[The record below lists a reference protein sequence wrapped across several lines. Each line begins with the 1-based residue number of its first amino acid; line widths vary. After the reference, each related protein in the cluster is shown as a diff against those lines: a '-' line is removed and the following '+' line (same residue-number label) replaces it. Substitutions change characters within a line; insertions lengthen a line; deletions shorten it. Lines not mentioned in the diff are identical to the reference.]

1 MKKSAIIF
9 GEKRMES
16 DMEKTIAKEPIKL
29 SDHFTYKR
37 ILRFVMPP
45 IAMMIF
51 TSIYSVVDGF
61 FVSSFVG
68 KTEFAALN
76 LIMPLLIVLGAVGF
90 MLGTGGTAIVAKTFG
105 LGDAKRANEYF
116 SLIIY
121 VNIVTGIVLA
131 TAGILLARPVAIL
144 LGATSAMLEHCVL
157 YARII
162 LVALPFFMLQ
172 NTFQSFFVT
181 AEKPKMGL
189 LVTVLAGITNMVL
202 DALFV
207 GLLGWGLA
215 GAAVAT
221 ALAQFV
227 GGAIPLFYF
236 ARKNSST
243 LRLTKTKFYGK
254 MLLKTCTNGSSEL
267 MSNISMS
274 VVTMLYNFQLMNL
287 KGEDGVA
294 AYGAIMYIGFFCV
307 SIFIGYAI
315 GSAPVVGFNYGAGNK
330 TELRSLFRKSAVL
343 MAVMGASMCVLSFI
357 ISSPFSLIFSSGSK
371 DLYELTRRGFMIFA
385 LHYLIAGFNIFGSS
399 FFTALNNG
407 LISAIISF
415 LRTIVFQCGTVLI
428 LPTLMGGVDGVWWSV
443 VIAEALT
450 FIVTLALIIAFS
462 GKYGYAGRNN
472 QQ

>member
-1 MKKSAIIF
+1 MENLKK
-9 GEKRMES
+9 R
-16 DMEKTIAKEPIKL
+16 EPIRL

-37 ILRFVMPP
+37 ILKFVLPP

-61 FVSSFVG
+61 FVSGFVG

-90 MLGTGGTAIVAKTFG
+90 MLGTGGTAIVSKTFG
-105 LGDAKRANEYF
+105 LGDKARANEYF

-121 VNIVTGIVLA
+121 VNIIIGIALAVL
-131 TAGILLARPVAIL
+131 GIALARPVALL
-144 LGATSAMLEHCVL
+144 LGATDAMLEHCVL

-162 LVALPFFMLQ
+162 LLALPFFMIQ

-189 LVTVLAGITNMVL
+189 LVTVLAGVTNMVL

-215 GAAVAT
+215 GAAAAT
-221 ALAQFV
+221 AIAQFV
-227 GGAIPLFYF
+227 GGSIPLFYF

-243 LRLTKTKFYGK
+243 LRLGKTKFYGK
-254 MLLKTCTNGSSEL
+254 MLLKTCANGSSEL

-287 KGEDGVA
+287 RGEDGVA

-315 GSAPVVGFNYGAGNK
+315 GSAPVVGFHYGASNK
-330 TELRSLFRKSAVL
+330 TELRSLFRKSTVI
-343 MAVMGASMCVLSFI
+343 MAVAGASMCVLSLALA
-357 ISSPFSLIFSSGSK
+357 SPFSYIFSSGSTA
-371 DLYELTRRGFMIFA
+371 LYELTYRGFMIFA
-385 LHYLIAGFNIFGSS
+385 LHYLVAGFNIFASS

-407 LISAIISF
+407 LISAVISF
-415 LRTIVFQCGTVLI
+415 LRTIVFQCGTVLL
-428 LPTLMGGVDGVWWSV
+428 LPALMGGVDGVWWSV
-443 VIAEALT
+443 VVAEALT
-450 FIVTLALIIAFS
+450 FAVTLVFIIAFS
-462 GKYGYAGRNN
+462 GKYGYAGREKKADVVD
-472 QQ
+472 

>member
-1 MKKSAIIF
+1 
-9 GEKRMES
+9 MERS
-16 DMEKTIAKEPIKL
+16 IKKEPIRL

-90 MLGTGGTAIVAKTFG
+90 MLGTGGTAIVSKTFG
-105 LGDAKRANEYF
+105 LGDEKRANEYF

-121 VNIVTGIVLA
+121 VNIISGIVLA
-131 TAGILLARPVAIL
+131 AIGIALARPVAIL
-144 LGATSAMLEHCVL
+144 LGASDAMLEHCVL

-162 LVALPFFMLQ
+162 LLALPFFMLQ

-189 LVTVLAGITNMVL
+189 LVTVLAGVTNMVL

-215 GAAVAT
+215 GAAIAT
-221 ALAQFV
+221 AVAQFV

-243 LRLTKTKFYGK
+243 LHLTKTRFYGK
-254 MLLKTCTNGSSEL
+254 MLFKTCTNGSSEL

-287 KGEDGVA
+287 EGENGVA

-315 GSAPVVGFNYGAGNK
+315 GSAPVVGFNYGSGNK
-330 TELRSLFRKSAVL
+330 TELRSLFRKSVVL
-343 MAVMGASMCVLSFI
+343 MTVMGASMCALSLI

-371 DLYELTRRGFMIFA
+371 ALYDLTHRGFMIFA
-385 LHYLIAGFNIFGSS
+385 LHYLIAGFNIFSSS

-407 LISAIISF
+407 AISALISF

-428 LPTLMGGVDGVWWSV
+428 LPALVGGIDGVWWSV
-443 VIAEALT
+443 VLAEALT
-450 FIVTLALIIAFS
+450 FIVTLVLVIAFS
-462 GKYGYAGRNN
+462 GKYGYAGRKREI
-472 QQ
+472 QA